1 MSFCNGQS
9 RKYFNQKLDMVTD
22 MANTVMAS
30 MLESHTNILDYLSI
44 SILEAQVK
52 AIFFG
57 LFLLFFYYHFIISIV
72 VIGITVRNL
81 CVIFTFW
88 LWSVQIARL
97 FFFELGGQIG
107 YQAFQIL
114 MTFFFF
120 CTDIAGGVERSQWR
134 PRWHSQSK
142 QIKRKAVYFW
152 LCIWPKFKSG

>member
-57 LFLLFFYYHFIISIV
+57 LFLL
-72 VIGITVRNL
+72 
-81 CVIFTFW
+81 
-88 LWSVQIARL
+88 L
-97 FFFELGGQIG
+97 FLLSFH
-107 YQAFQIL
+107 Y
-114 MTFFFF
+114 
-120 CTDIAGGVERSQWR
+120 
-134 PRWHSQSK
+134 
-142 QIKRKAVYFW
+142 
-152 LCIWPKFKSG
+152 